1 MSKLTY
7 DFNIIIHITSYGKL
21 LLTMITIKEILVS
34 LDFFMYCLYAFFE
47 GSYYLLIITHISHMK

>member
-1 MSKLTY
+1 MSELAY

-47 GSYYLLIITHISHMK
+47 GSYYLHIITHISHMK